1 MLEELLKIDSNLLVY
16 LNGYGTAWRDPI
28 WLAITKQQNWTP
40 LFLLLLYLLYKRL
53 GLQQTL
59 LAVGV
64 VALLVLFTDQAT
76 NLVKNSVQR
85 LRPTNN
91 IEINGMMRQVQM
103 RYSFSFWSGH
113 AANSM
118 AVTTFIYLI
127 AKKHIRYIGFFF
139 LWPLIFAYSRIYLG
153 LHYPSDILTGYLV
166 GQIVGFLASLLFK
179 FISKKYLIPK
189 SELTKSAV
197 QSK

>member
-1 MLEELLKIDSNLLVY
+1 MLEELLKLDTNLLVY
-16 LNGYGTAWRDPI
+16 LNSFGTAWRDPI

-40 LFLLLLYLLYKRL
+40 LFLCLLYIMYKKI
-53 GLQQTL
+53 GLEKTL
-59 LAVGV
+59 LAIGV
-64 VALLVLFTDQAT
+64 IAVLVLFTDQAT

-91 IEINGMMRQVQM
+91 PEISGIIRQVQM

-118 AVTTFIYLI
+118 AVTLFVYLI
-127 AKKHIRYIGFFF
+127 SRNYVRYIGLFF

-153 LHYPSDILTGYLV
+153 LHYPIDILSGYLFGV
-166 GQIVGFLASLLFK
+166 IMGFLAYLLFN
-179 FISKKYLIPK
+179 FINRKYLIPRFLK
-189 SELTKSAV
+189 SKATSEKE
-197 QSK
+197 